1 MTILLSYNEIH
12 LTARRAASGAGLPY
26 GVAEAVG
33 RAAVWLSGRGVD
45 AVSVVVAAL
54 ADGAAILD
62 GLAAVD
68 ALGAGETERV
78 ALKDDA
84 VGRLLLGLAGAAMH
98 GETAFAL
105 DRGQGGRV
113 PLAGLEDG
121 AVPLPGVLCRARQGG
136 GVAATPR
143 PAACDAGAHAAALAL
158 AAKTYVPASELSR
171 TLGAGAGTT
180 DND

>member
-1 MTILLSYNEIH
+1 MTILLSYNEIQSA
-12 LTARRAASGAGLPY
+12 ARKAASGAGLPY

-33 RAAVWLSGRGVD
+33 HAAVWLSGRGVD

-54 ADGAAILD
+54 AEGAAILD

-68 ALGAGETERV
+68 ALTAGETERV
-78 ALKDDA
+78 ALRNDA
-84 VGRLLLGLAGAAMH
+84 GGLLLLGLAGAAMQ
-98 GETAFAL
+98 GEVAFAL
-105 DRGQGGRV
+105 DRGQGGIV
-113 PLAGLEDG
+113 PLAGLRD
-121 AVPLPGVLCRARQGG
+121 ATLSSPAVLCRARDGG

-143 PAACDAGAHAAALAL
+143 PAACDAAAYAAALAL
-158 AAKTYVPASELSR
+158 AAKTYVPASDLSR